1 VDEIDQMYGV
11 QTDRRLAAMG
21 PTDALTGRLKVD
33 DTTTVP
39 DLAEWTANQIQ
50 TA

>member
-1 VDEIDQMYGV
+1 
-11 QTDRRLAAMG
+11 MG

-39 DLAEWTANQIQ
+39 ALAEWTANQIQ